1 VLRWRAVLQESST
14 ETPVAT
20 VREIDTGTRTLREHT
35 AQGTIINAGFLIAL
49 TTLGL
54 IKGFVVAKFLSLGD
68 YGIWGILIVG
78 LGTLGWLKGSAI
90 SDKFVQQDEADQELA
105 FQRAFT
111 LELMLIGAFVALI
124 VIVVPLLA
132 LVYNQPRVIAPGLAV
147 AFLLLPA
154 LALQSPL
161 WIFYR
166 RMEFAR
172 QRSLQA
178 IDPVTSFVVTIA
190 LAAAGLGYWSL
201 VIGAIVGAI
210 AAAAV
215 SVRALPY
222 KLALRYDP
230 GALRE
235 YFSFSWPIFLSG
247 LAGVVLAQG
256 SLLVG
261 NAVLGLGAVGVIT
274 LASAITG
281 YVDQLDDIITTTLY
295 PAICA
300 VRDRTDLLFESFVKS
315 NRLTLMWGMPF
326 GLALTLFAPDLVRFG
341 LGHKWDP
348 AVRLIQIFG
357 LIGAS
362 HHVGFNWS
370 AFYRARGDT
379 RPIAIVNGFVVVLFM
394 ASVVPLTIADGLD
407 GFGIAMAISAVGALG
422 ARTYYLTKLFPGFAM
437 ATHALRAI
445 APSVPAAAAVLG
457 LRALESG
464 SRTLAI
470 ALTELVVY
478 VAVTVLATIA
488 LERPLLQEV
497 LGYVRP
503 RTT

>member
-1 VLRWRAVLQESST
+1 MAAVLQETST
-14 ETPVAT
+14 EQPTPVA
-20 VREIDTGTRTLREHT
+20 RQIETGRRSLRQH
-35 AQGTIINAGFLIAL
+35 AAHGTIVNAGFLIAL

-54 IKGFVVAKFLSLGD
+54 LKGFVVAKFLSRGD
-68 YGIWGILIVG
+68 YGIWGILVVG

-90 SDKFVQQDEADQELA
+90 SDKYIQQDEADQELA

-111 LELMLIGAFVALI
+111 LELMLIGGFVALVLI
-124 VIVVPLLA
+124 LVPLLA

-154 LALQSPL
+154 IALQSPL

-166 RMEFAR
+166 RMEFVR

-201 VIGAIVGAI
+201 VIGAIVGAS
-210 AAAAV
+210 AAALV
-215 SVRALPY
+215 SLRALPY
-222 KLALRYDP
+222 RLAIRYDR

-247 LAGVVLAQG
+247 LAGVVVAQG

-281 YVDQLDDIITTTLY
+281 YVDQADDIITTTLY

-315 NRLTLMWGMPF
+315 NRLTLMWGVPF
-326 GLALTLFAPDLVRFG
+326 GLSLTLFAPDLVRFG
-341 LGHKWDP
+341 LGHKWAP

-379 RPIAIVNGFVVVLFM
+379 RPIAIVGAFVTVLFM
-394 ASVVPLTIADGLD
+394 ACVVPLTVADGLD
-407 GFGIAMAISAVGALG
+407 GFGIAMAISAAGALA
-422 ARTYYLTKLFPGFAM
+422 ARTYYLTRLFPGFAM
-437 ATHALRAI
+437 LRHAVRAI
-445 APSVPAAAAVLG
+445 APSVPAAAAVLV
-457 LRALESG
+457 LRLVESG
-464 SRTLAI
+464 PRTVAM
-470 ALTELVVY
+470 ALSEVAVY
-478 VAVTVLATIA
+478 IVVTVLATIA
-488 LERPLLQEV
+488 MERPLLQEV
-497 LGYVRP
+497 IGYLRP

>member
-1 VLRWRAVLQESST
+1 VAAVLQESPTTT
-14 ETPVAT
+14 EPVAAG
-20 VREIDTGTRTLREHT
+20 RDIDTGTRTLREHT

-54 IKGFVVAKFLSLGD
+54 LKGFVVARFLSRGD

-90 SDKFVQQDEADQELA
+90 SDKYVQQDDADQELA

-111 LELMLIGAFVALI
+111 LELMLIGLFVAL
-124 VIVVPLLA
+124 VLIVVPVLA

-154 LALQSPL
+154 IALQSPL

-166 RMEFAR
+166 KMQFAR
-172 QRSLQA
+172 QRTLQA
-178 IDPVTSFVVTIA
+178 VDPVTSFVVTIV
-190 LAAAGLGYWSL
+190 LAAAGFGYWSL
-201 VIGAIVGAI
+201 VIGAIVGAVAG
-210 AAAAV
+210 AAAA
-215 SVRALPY
+215 VRALPY
-222 KLALRYDP
+222 RLAIRYEP
-230 GALRE
+230 GILRE
-235 YFSFSWPIFLSG
+235 YMSFSWPIFLSG
-247 LAGVVLAQG
+247 LAGLMVAQS

-281 YVDQLDDIITTTLY
+281 YVDQLDEIITTTLY

-300 VRDRTDLLFESFVKS
+300 VRDRTDLLFETFVKS

-326 GLALTLFAPDLVRFG
+326 GLALTLFAPDLVNFV
-341 LGHKWDP
+341 LGHKWTP

-379 RPIAIVNGFVVVLFM
+379 RPIAIVNVFVTVLFI
-394 ASVVPLTIADGLD
+394 ACVVPLTIADGLD
-407 GFGIAMAISAVGALG
+407 GFGIAMAISAVGALL
-422 ARTYYLTKLFPGFAM
+422 ARSYYLTRLFPGFAM
-437 ATHALRAI
+437 LRHGLRAI

-457 LRALESG
+457 LRLLESG
-464 SRTLAI
+464 TRSAGI
-470 ALTELVVY
+470 ALIELAVYIVV
-478 VAVTVLATIA
+478 TIIATIA
-488 LERPLLQEV
+488 LERPLLAEV
-497 LGYVRP
+497 AGYLRP
-503 RTT
+503 RPT